1 MAVARGALGTG
12 NRIEEGRTAHLTI
25 LFTDIE
31 GSTALV
37 EQLGDE
43 RWDQV
48 LSAHDVVVRRA
59 LVARGGREIKTV
71 GDGFLA
77 VFSEATPAVLAGLDV
92 QAGLRAVAVPG
103 VPGGL
108 RVRVGVH
115 SGSVICR
122 SGDVIGRNVN
132 LARRITSAA
141 AGGEVLVS
149 SAVKALTVP
158 HPALR
163 DGQERVVR
171 LRGIPGPQNVFEMS
185 GRRLDPAAV
194 GGTGTAECHGGTAA
208 AATCPLAACHRVH
221 QLSPLR
227 PAWAGPRAPRRAGAR
242 RPR

>member
-1 MAVARGALGTG
+1 MARGALGTG

-59 LVARGGREIKTV
+59 LAAHGGREIKTV

-77 VFSEATPAVLAGLDV
+77 VFSQATPAVLAGQDV
-92 QAGLRAVAVPG
+92 QAGLRAVRVPG
-103 VPGGL
+103 LAGGL

-115 SGSVICR
+115 SGAVICR
-122 SGDVIGRNVN
+122 AGDVIGRNVN
-132 LARRITSAA
+132 VARRITAA
-141 AGGEVLVS
+141 AAAGEVLVS
-149 SAVKALTVP
+149 SAVQALTVA

-163 DGQERVVR
+163 TGSARVVR
-171 LRGIPGPQNVFEMS
+171 LRGITGPQKVFEMS
-185 GRRLDPAAV
+185 GSRPSPSPV
-194 GGTGTAECHGGTAA
+194 GGPDGASATEAA
-208 AATCPLAACHRVH
+208 PH
-221 QLSPLR
+221 QRRSHLR
-227 PAWAGPRAPRRAGAR
+227 LVGVSSR
-242 RPR
+242 

>member
-1 MAVARGALGTG
+1 MARGALGTG

-59 LVARGGREIKTV
+59 LAAHGGREIKTV

-77 VFSEATPAVLAGLDV
+77 VFSRATPAVLAGLDV
-92 QAGLRAVAVPG
+92 QARLREVAVPG

-115 SGSVICR
+115 SGAVICR
-122 SGDVIGRNVN
+122 GGDVIGRSVN

-163 DGQERVVR
+163 AGPERVVR
-171 LRGIPGPQNVFEMS
+171 LRGITGPQNVFVMS
-185 GRRLDPAAV
+185 RPRPAPAQV
-194 GGTGTAECHGGTAA
+194 AGPDRPIATAA
-208 AATCPLAACHRVH
+208 APHRRRGH
-221 QLSPLR
+221 LR
-227 PAWAGPRAPRRAGAR
+227 LVGGSTR
-242 RPR
+242 